1 MGNSSVGI
9 VCVDDVDSVMVE
21 GVGGLE
27 KSSSEI
33 SMPS

>member
-1 MGNSSVGI
+1 MLTI
-9 VCVDDVDSVMVE
+9 DDVDSVMVE